1 MKRALYNNSKAGIKN
16 ANVFPEPVYFI
27 LKYNTLAA
35 PNKSRPFN
43 KCGID
48 LD

>member
-1 MKRALYNNSKAGIKN
+1 MPVPCLVSNLLLANNSIAGIKN
-16 ANVFPEPVYFI
+16 ANVLPEPV
-27 LKYNTLAA
+27 LAA

-43 KCGID
+43 KWGIH